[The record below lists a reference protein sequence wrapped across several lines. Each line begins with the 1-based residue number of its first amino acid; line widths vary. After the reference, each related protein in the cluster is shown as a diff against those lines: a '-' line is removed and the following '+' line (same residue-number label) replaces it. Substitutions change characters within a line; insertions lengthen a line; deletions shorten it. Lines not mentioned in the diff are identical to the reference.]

1 MNLFDLAAKITLDSS
16 EYEKG
21 LDNAKGK
28 TNGFASTIGNGLKT
42 AAKVGAAAIGA
53 ATTAVGA
60 FGVSSIK
67 TGMDFDKSMSQVAA
81 TMGTTVDNIQE
92 LRNFAQEMG
101 STTAFSA
108 TQAADALNYMALA
121 GYDAETSMSMLPN
134 VLNLAAAGSIDLAAA
149 SDMVTDASSALGLDL
164 SQTATMVDQMAAAS
178 SKSNTSVAQLGDA
191 MLTIG
196 GTARNLAGGTQELS
210 TMLGVLADNGIKG
223 AEGGTHL
230 RNIILSLQNPTDDA
244 AAALNAL
251 GVQVYD
257 ADGNMRSMIDIVG
270 DLQAGIG
277 GMDQAS
283 QDAMLSGI
291 FNKTDLAAVQAL
303 MGTTTERFDELSA
316 AIGDSTGA
324 AQAMANT
331 QLDNLAG
338 DITLFESALEG
349 AKIAVA
355 DELTPSLREFVQFG
369 SKGLGTLT
377 EAFKEGGL
385 SGAMEALGG
394 ILSDGLSMVL
404 GFVPKMVEAG
414 MSLLSALGQ
423 GLLDNAPLI
432 MQTALDIVMMLAQGL
447 IENVGSLVDG
457 AVTLI
462 SQLATFLEE
471 NADMMIQAAVNII
484 LALCDALTDPRNIN
498 TLIKAGMSLLSALGQ
513 GLLDSAPLIMKAA
526 LDIIMVLAQGLIEN
540 VGSLVD
546 GAVTLISQLATF
558 LGENADMII
567 QAAIDIILALF
578 DALTDPGNISTL
590 IDAAI
595 FLIISLAEALVT
607 NIPEL
612 ISRIPEIVMNLVNA
626 FIENAPKLAEAG
638 VELILMLVQGFF
650 DEYSALINAVWEILG
665 GIGDSLGEWGKS
677 AMKIVKTI
685 WNGILNLFK
694 TVWNGIK
701 SVFTTAQN
709 AIKNNISS
717 VFNGIKSYYSNI
729 WNGIKGI
736 FSNSLNSIKTTVTS
750 VVNAIKNTFSTGFN
764 AAKNTVLGVF
774 DAIKSGIT
782 SKLEAAKNVV
792 SNMIEKIKGFFNFKW
807 SLPKIKLP
815 HFSVSG
821 SANPIDWLSQGVPK
835 IKIDW
840 YRKAYNSPYLFDK
853 QTVIPFA
860 DGFKGFG
867 DGAGAEIVYGR
878 DNLMRDIRE
887 AIGGA
892 GGYTQN
898 VYITS
903 PKQLSPSE
911 IARQTRNATRNMVL
925 SMRRV

>member
-1 MNLFDLAAKITLDSS
+1 MDLFDLAAKITLDSS

-42 AAKVGAAAIGA
+42 AAKVGVAAVAAVGTATTLMAGAIVKGVGATAEYGDNIDKMSQKMGLSIEAYQEWDAVMQHSGTSMESMQASMKTLANAVENGNKAFQRIGLTQEELANMSQEEIFDATIAGLQNVEDETERTYLAGQLLGRGATELGALLNTSAEETQSMKDRVHELGGVMSDEAVKSAAAYQDQLQDMQTAFSGLSRNMLSEFMPSM
-53 ATTAVGA
+53 TTVMGGLTEI
-60 FGVSSIK
+60 FSGNSG
-67 TGMDFDKSMSQVAA
+67 TGLVMIEDGINQI
-81 TMGTTVDNIQE
+81 VDNIS
-92 LRNFAQEMG
+92 L
-101 STTAFSA
+101 
-108 TQAADALNYMALA
+108 
-121 GYDAETSMSMLPN
+121 MLPN
-134 VLNLAAAGSIDLAAA
+134 FIEIGSDIVGSLIGAISKNLP
-149 SDMVTDASSALGLDL
+149 ALIESGLLVIEKIADGILDNLPYLIEVGL
-164 SQTATMVDQMAAAS
+164 S
-178 SKSNTSVAQLGDA
+178 LI
-191 MLTIG
+191 LTIG
-196 GTARNLAGGTQELS
+196 KS
-210 TMLGVLADNGIKG
+210 I
-223 AEGGTHL
+223 
-230 RNIILSLQNPTDDA
+230 
-244 AAALNAL
+244 
-251 GVQVYD
+251 
-257 ADGNMRSMIDIVG
+257 
-270 DLQAGIG
+270 
-277 GMDQAS
+277 MD
-283 QDAMLSGI
+283 
-291 FNKTDLAAVQAL
+291 K
-303 MGTTTERFDELSA
+303 
-316 AIGDSTGA
+316 
-324 AQAMANT
+324 
-331 QLDNLAG
+331 
-338 DITLFESALEG
+338 
-349 AKIAVA
+349 
-355 DELTPSLREFVQFG
+355 
-369 SKGLGTLT
+369 
-377 EAFKEGGL
+377 
-385 SGAMEALGG
+385 
-394 ILSDGLSMVL
+394 
-404 GFVPKMVEAG
+404 
-414 MSLLSALGQ
+414 
-423 GLLDNAPLI
+423 APLL
-432 MQTALDIVMMLAQGL
+432 MQTALDI
-447 IENVGSLVDG
+447 I
-457 AVTLI
+457 
-462 SQLATFLEE
+462 
-471 NADMMIQAAVNII
+471 MI
-484 LALCDALTDPRNIN
+484 
-498 TLIKAGMSLLSALGQ
+498 
-513 GLLDSAPLIMKAA
+513 
-526 LDIIMVLAQGLIEN
+526 LAQGLIEN

-638 VELILMLVQGFF
+638 VELILMLVQGIF
-650 DEYSALINAVWEILG
+650 DAYSALINAVWEILG

-685 WNGILNLFK
+685 WNGIKAYFS
-694 TVWNGIK
+694 TIWNGIK
-701 SVFTTAQN
+701 SIFTTALT
-709 AIKNNISS
+709 AVKNNISS
-717 VFNGIKSYYSNI
+717 VFNGIKSFFSNI

-750 VVNAIKNTFSTGFN
+750 VINTIKNTFSTGFN

-782 SKLEAAKNVV
+782 NKLEAAKSVV
-792 SNMIEKIKGFFNFKW
+792 SNMIEKIKGFFNFNW

-821 SANPIDWLSQGVPK
+821 SANPIDWISQGVPK
-835 IKIDW
+835 ISVSW
-840 YRKAYNSPYLFDK
+840 YKKAYDNPYLFDK

-867 DGAGAEIVYGR
+867 DGNGAEIVYGR

-925 SMRRV
+925 SMRGV

>member
-1 MNLFDLAAKITLDSS
+1 MDLFDLAAKITLDSS

-42 AAKVGAAAIGA
+42 AAKVGVAAVAAVGTATTLMAGAIVKGVGATAEYGDNIDKMSQKMGLSIEAYQEWDAVMQHSGTSMESMQASMKTLANAVENGNKAFQRIGLTQEELANMSQEEIFDATIAGLQNVEDETERTYLAGQLLGRGATELGALLNTSAEETQAMKDRVHELGGVMSDEAVKSAAAYQDQLQDMKTAFSGLSRNMLSEFMPSM
-53 ATTAVGA
+53 TTVMGGLTEI
-60 FGVSSIK
+60 FSGNSG
-67 TGMDFDKSMSQVAA
+67 TGLVMIEDGINQI
-81 TMGTTVDNIQE
+81 VDNIS
-92 LRNFAQEMG
+92 L
-101 STTAFSA
+101 
-108 TQAADALNYMALA
+108 
-121 GYDAETSMSMLPN
+121 MLPN
-134 VLNLAAAGSIDLAAA
+134 FIEIGS
-149 SDMVTDASSALGLDL
+149 
-164 SQTATMVDQMAAAS
+164 
-178 SKSNTSVAQLGDA
+178 
-191 MLTIG
+191 
-196 GTARNLAGGTQELS
+196 
-210 TMLGVLADNGIKG
+210 
-223 AEGGTHL
+223 
-230 RNIILSLQNPTDDA
+230 
-244 AAALNAL
+244 
-251 GVQVYD
+251 
-257 ADGNMRSMIDIVG
+257 DIVG
-270 DLQAGIG
+270 SLVGAISKNLPALVDSGLLVIEKIADGI
-277 GMDQAS
+277 
-283 QDAMLSGI
+283 
-291 FNKTDLAAVQAL
+291 
-303 MGTTTERFDELSA
+303 
-316 AIGDSTGA
+316 
-324 AQAMANT
+324 
-331 QLDNLAG
+331 LDNLPYL
-338 DITLFESALEG
+338 I
-349 AKIAVA
+349 KV
-355 DELTPSLREFVQFG
+355 
-369 SKGLGTLT
+369 
-377 EAFKEGGL
+377 GL
-385 SGAMEALGG
+385 SL
-394 ILSDGLSMVL
+394 ILSIGKSIMD
-404 GFVPKMVEAG
+404 K
-414 MSLLSALGQ
+414 
-423 GLLDNAPLI
+423 APLL
-432 MQTALDIVMMLAQGL
+432 MQTALDI
-447 IENVGSLVDG
+447 I
-457 AVTLI
+457 
-462 SQLATFLEE
+462 
-471 NADMMIQAAVNII
+471 MI
-484 LALCDALTDPRNIN
+484 
-498 TLIKAGMSLLSALGQ
+498 
-513 GLLDSAPLIMKAA
+513 
-526 LDIIMVLAQGLIEN
+526 LAQGLIEN

-558 LGENADMII
+558 LGENADMMI

-638 VELILMLVQGFF
+638 VELILMLVQGIF
-650 DEYSALINAVWEILG
+650 DAYNALINAVEEILG

-685 WNGILNLFK
+685 WNGIKAYFS
-694 TVWNGIK
+694 TIWNGIK
-701 SVFTTAQN
+701 SVFTTALT
-709 AIKNNISS
+709 AVKNNVSS
-717 VFNGIKSYYSNI
+717 VFNGIKSFFSNI

-750 VVNAIKNTFSTGFN
+750 VINTIKNAFSTGFN
-764 AAKNTVLGVF
+764 AAKNTVLSVF

-782 SKLEAAKNVV
+782 SKLEAAKSVV

-821 SANPIDWLSQGVPK
+821 SANPIDWISQGVPK
-835 IKIDW
+835 ISVSW
-840 YRKAYNSPYLFDK
+840 YKKAYDNPYLFDK

-925 SMRRV
+925 SMRGV

>member
-1 MNLFDLAAKITLDSS
+1 MDLFDLAAKITLDSS

-42 AAKVGAAAIGA
+42 AAKVGVAAVAAVGTATTLMAGAIVKGVGATAEYGDNIDKMSQKMGLSIEAYQEWDAVMQHSGTSMESMQASMKTLANAVENGNKAFQRIGLTQEELANMSQEEIFDATIAGLQNVEDETERTYLAGQLLGRGATELGALLNTSAEETQAMKDRVHELGGVMSDEAVKSAAAYQDQLQDMQTAFSGLSRNMLSEFMPSM
-53 ATTAVGA
+53 TTVMGGLTEI
-60 FGVSSIK
+60 FSGNSG
-67 TGMDFDKSMSQVAA
+67 TGLAMIEDGINQI
-81 TMGTTVDNIQE
+81 VDNIS
-92 LRNFAQEMG
+92 L
-101 STTAFSA
+101 
-108 TQAADALNYMALA
+108 
-121 GYDAETSMSMLPN
+121 MLPN
-134 VLNLAAAGSIDLAAA
+134 FIEIGS
-149 SDMVTDASSALGLDL
+149 
-164 SQTATMVDQMAAAS
+164 
-178 SKSNTSVAQLGDA
+178 
-191 MLTIG
+191 
-196 GTARNLAGGTQELS
+196 
-210 TMLGVLADNGIKG
+210 
-223 AEGGTHL
+223 
-230 RNIILSLQNPTDDA
+230 
-244 AAALNAL
+244 
-251 GVQVYD
+251 
-257 ADGNMRSMIDIVG
+257 DIVG
-270 DLQAGIG
+270 SLVGAISENLPALVDSGLLVIEKIADGI
-277 GMDQAS
+277 
-283 QDAMLSGI
+283 
-291 FNKTDLAAVQAL
+291 
-303 MGTTTERFDELSA
+303 
-316 AIGDSTGA
+316 
-324 AQAMANT
+324 
-331 QLDNLAG
+331 LDNLPYL
-338 DITLFESALEG
+338 I
-349 AKIAVA
+349 KV
-355 DELTPSLREFVQFG
+355 
-369 SKGLGTLT
+369 
-377 EAFKEGGL
+377 GL
-385 SGAMEALGG
+385 SL
-394 ILSDGLSMVL
+394 ILSIGKSIMD
-404 GFVPKMVEAG
+404 K
-414 MSLLSALGQ
+414 
-423 GLLDNAPLI
+423 APLL
-432 MQTALDIVMMLAQGL
+432 MQTALDI
-447 IENVGSLVDG
+447 I
-457 AVTLI
+457 
-462 SQLATFLEE
+462 
-471 NADMMIQAAVNII
+471 MI
-484 LALCDALTDPRNIN
+484 
-498 TLIKAGMSLLSALGQ
+498 
-513 GLLDSAPLIMKAA
+513 
-526 LDIIMVLAQGLIEN
+526 LAQGLIEN

-558 LGENADMII
+558 LGENADMMI
-567 QAAIDIILALF
+567 QAAIDIIFALF

-638 VELILMLVQGFF
+638 VELILMLVQGIF
-650 DEYSALINAVWEILG
+650 DAYSALINAVWEILD

-685 WNGILNLFK
+685 WNGIKAYFS
-694 TVWNGIK
+694 TIWNGIK
-701 SVFTTAQN
+701 SVFTTALT
-709 AIKNNISS
+709 AVKNNISS
-717 VFNGIKSYYSNI
+717 VFNGIKSFFSNI

-750 VVNAIKNTFSTGFN
+750 VVNTVKNTFSTGFN

-774 DAIKSGIT
+774 DAIKNGIK
-782 SKLEAAKNVV
+782 SKLEAAKSVV

-867 DGAGAEIVYGR
+867 DGNGAEIVYGR

>member
-1 MNLFDLAAKITLDSS
+1 MDLFDLAAKITLDSS

-42 AAKVGAAAIGA
+42 AAKVGAVAIGA

-60 FGVSSIK
+60 FGVSSVK

-81 TMGTTVDNIQE
+81 TMGNVDKTVGQDAEAMDKLRQKANELGVSFDETTTATE
-92 LRNFAQEMG
+92 LSNAVLRQFAQVEG
-101 STTAFSA
+101 QSTAWSA
-108 TQAADALNYMALA
+108 SQAADALNFMALA
-121 GYDAETSMSMLPN
+121 GYDAATSVEMLPN
-134 VLNLAAAGSIDLAAA
+134 VLSLASAGNMDLARA

-178 SKSNTSVAQLGDA
+178 SKSNTSVAQLGEA

-244 AAALNAL
+244 AAALAAL

-257 ADGNMRSMIDIVG
+257 AEGNLRSMTDIVG
-270 DLQAGIG
+270 DLQDGMD

-316 AIGDSTGA
+316 AIGDSAGA
-324 AQAMANT
+324 AQAMADI

-338 DITLFESALEG
+338 DITLFQSALEG
-349 AKIAVA
+349 AQIAVS
-355 DELTPSLREFVQFG
+355 DGLTPSLRDFVKFG

-394 ILSDGLSMVL
+394 ILGDGLSMVL
-404 GFVPKMVEAG
+404 DFVPKMVEAG

-432 MQTALDIVMMLAQGL
+432 MQTALDI
-447 IENVGSLVDG
+447 
-457 AVTLI
+457 
-462 SQLATFLEE
+462 
-471 NADMMIQAAVNII
+471 
-484 LALCDALTDPRNIN
+484 
-498 TLIKAGMSLLSALGQ
+498 
-513 GLLDSAPLIMKAA
+513 
-526 LDIIMVLAQGLIEN
+526 IMVLAQGLIEN
-540 VGSLVD
+540 VGPLVN

-558 LGENADMII
+558 LGENADMMIR
-567 QAAIDIILALF
+567 AAIDIILALF

-595 FLIISLAEALVT
+595 FLILSLAEALVT

-626 FIENAPKLAEAG
+626 FIENAPKLVEAG
-638 VELILMLVQGFF
+638 VELILMLVQGIF
-650 DEYSALINAVWEILG
+650 DASSALINAVWEILG

-685 WNGILNLFK
+685 WDGILKLFK

-709 AIKNNISS
+709 AIKDNISR
-717 VFNGIKSYYSNI
+717 VFNGIKTFFSDI
-729 WNGIKGI
+729 WKGIKGI
-736 FSNSLNSIKTTVTS
+736 FSDSLDGIKTTVT
-750 VVNAIKNTFSTGFN
+750 NAVDAVKTTFSTGFN
-764 AAKNTVLGVF
+764 AAKTAVLGVF
-774 DAIKSGIT
+774 DDIKSGIT
-782 SKLEAAKNVV
+782 SKLEAAKDVV

-807 SLPKIKLP
+807 SLPSIKLP

-840 YRKAYNSPYLFDK
+840 YRKAYDNPYLFDK

-867 DGAGAEIVYGR
+867 DGNGGEIVYGR

-925 SMRRV
+925 SMRGV

>member
-1 MNLFDLAAKITLDSS
+1 MDLFDLAAKITLDSS

-42 AAKVGAAAIGA
+42 AAKVGVAAVAAVGTATTLMAGAIVKGVGATAEYGDNIDKMSQKMGLSIEAYQEWDAVMQHSGTSMESMQASMKTLANAVENGNKAFQRIGLTQEELANMSQEEIFDATIAGLQNVEDETERTYLAGQLLGRGATELGALLNTSAEETQAMKDRVHELGGVMSDEAVKSAAAYQDQLQDMKTAFSGLSRNMLSEFMPSMTTVMGGLTEIFSGNSGA
-53 ATTAVGA
+53 GLAMIEDG
-60 FGVSSIK
+60 IN
-67 TGMDFDKSMSQVAA
+67 QI
-81 TMGTTVDNIQE
+81 VDNIS
-92 LRNFAQEMG
+92 L
-101 STTAFSA
+101 
-108 TQAADALNYMALA
+108 
-121 GYDAETSMSMLPN
+121 MLPN
-134 VLNLAAAGSIDLAAA
+134 FIEIGS
-149 SDMVTDASSALGLDL
+149 
-164 SQTATMVDQMAAAS
+164 
-178 SKSNTSVAQLGDA
+178 
-191 MLTIG
+191 
-196 GTARNLAGGTQELS
+196 
-210 TMLGVLADNGIKG
+210 
-223 AEGGTHL
+223 
-230 RNIILSLQNPTDDA
+230 
-244 AAALNAL
+244 
-251 GVQVYD
+251 
-257 ADGNMRSMIDIVG
+257 DI
-270 DLQAGIG
+270 
-277 GMDQAS
+277 
-283 QDAMLSGI
+283 
-291 FNKTDLAAVQAL
+291 
-303 MGTTTERFDELSA
+303 
-316 AIGDSTGA
+316 
-324 AQAMANT
+324 
-331 QLDNLAG
+331 
-338 DITLFESALEG
+338 
-349 AKIAVA
+349 
-355 DELTPSLREFVQFG
+355 
-369 SKGLGTLT
+369 
-377 EAFKEGGL
+377 
-385 SGAMEALGG
+385 
-394 ILSDGLSMVL
+394 
-404 GFVPKMVEAG
+404 
-414 MSLLSALGQ
+414 
-423 GLLDNAPLI
+423 
-432 MQTALDIVMMLAQGL
+432 
-447 IENVGSLVDG
+447 VGSLVG
-457 AVTLI
+457 AI
-462 SQLATFLEE
+462 SKNLP
-471 NADMMIQAAVNII
+471 
-484 LALCDALTDPRNIN
+484 ALVE
-498 TLIKAGMSLLSALGQ
+498 S
-513 GLLDSAPLIMKAA
+513 GLLVIEKIADGILDNLPYLIETGLSLILTIGKSIMDKAPLLMNTA
-526 LDIIMVLAQGLIEN
+526 LDIIMILAQGLIEN

-612 ISRIPEIVMNLVNA
+612 ISRIPEIVVNLVNA

-638 VELILMLVQGFF
+638 VELILMLVQGIF
-650 DEYSALINAVWEILG
+650 DAYNALINAVCEILG

-685 WNGILNLFK
+685 WNGIKAYFS
-694 TVWNGIK
+694 TIWNGIK
-701 SVFTTAQN
+701 SVFTTALT
-709 AIKNNISS
+709 AVKNNVSS
-717 VFNGIKSYYSNI
+717 VFNGIKSFFSNI

-750 VVNAIKNTFSTGFN
+750 VVNTIKNAFSTGFN
-764 AAKNTVLGVF
+764 AAKNTVLSVF
-774 DAIKSGIT
+774 DAIKNGIK
-782 SKLEAAKNVV
+782 SKLEAAKSVV

-925 SMRRV
+925 SMRGV

>member
-1 MNLFDLAAKITLDSS
+1 MDLFDLAAKITLDSS

-42 AAKVGAAAIGA
+42 AAKVGVAAVAAVGTATTLMAGAIVKGVGATAEYGDNIDKMSQKMGLSIEAYQEWDAVMQHSGTSMESMQASMKTLANAVENGNKAFQRIGLTQEELANMSQEEIFDATIAGLQNVEDETERTYLAGQLLGRGATELGALLNTSAEETQAMKDRVHELGGVMSDEAVKSAAAYQDQLQDMQTAFSGLSRNMLSEFMPSM
-53 ATTAVGA
+53 TTVMGGLTEI
-60 FGVSSIK
+60 FSGNSG
-67 TGMDFDKSMSQVAA
+67 TGLAMIEDGINQI
-81 TMGTTVDNIQE
+81 VDNIS
-92 LRNFAQEMG
+92 L
-101 STTAFSA
+101 
-108 TQAADALNYMALA
+108 
-121 GYDAETSMSMLPN
+121 MLPN
-134 VLNLAAAGSIDLAAA
+134 FIEIGS
-149 SDMVTDASSALGLDL
+149 
-164 SQTATMVDQMAAAS
+164 
-178 SKSNTSVAQLGDA
+178 
-191 MLTIG
+191 
-196 GTARNLAGGTQELS
+196 
-210 TMLGVLADNGIKG
+210 
-223 AEGGTHL
+223 
-230 RNIILSLQNPTDDA
+230 
-244 AAALNAL
+244 
-251 GVQVYD
+251 
-257 ADGNMRSMIDIVG
+257 DIVG
-270 DLQAGIG
+270 SLVGAISENLPALVDSGLLVIEKIADGI
-277 GMDQAS
+277 
-283 QDAMLSGI
+283 
-291 FNKTDLAAVQAL
+291 
-303 MGTTTERFDELSA
+303 
-316 AIGDSTGA
+316 
-324 AQAMANT
+324 
-331 QLDNLAG
+331 LDNLPYL
-338 DITLFESALEG
+338 I
-349 AKIAVA
+349 KV
-355 DELTPSLREFVQFG
+355 
-369 SKGLGTLT
+369 
-377 EAFKEGGL
+377 GL
-385 SGAMEALGG
+385 SL
-394 ILSDGLSMVL
+394 ILSIGKSIMD
-404 GFVPKMVEAG
+404 K
-414 MSLLSALGQ
+414 
-423 GLLDNAPLI
+423 APLL
-432 MQTALDIVMMLAQGL
+432 MQTALDI
-447 IENVGSLVDG
+447 I
-457 AVTLI
+457 
-462 SQLATFLEE
+462 
-471 NADMMIQAAVNII
+471 MI
-484 LALCDALTDPRNIN
+484 
-498 TLIKAGMSLLSALGQ
+498 
-513 GLLDSAPLIMKAA
+513 
-526 LDIIMVLAQGLIEN
+526 LAQGLIEN

-558 LGENADMII
+558 LGENADMMI
-567 QAAIDIILALF
+567 QAAIDIIFALF

-638 VELILMLVQGFF
+638 VELILMLVQGIF
-650 DEYSALINAVWEILG
+650 DAYSALINAVWEILD

-685 WNGILNLFK
+685 WNGIKAYFS
-694 TVWNGIK
+694 TIWNGIK
-701 SVFTTAQN
+701 SVFTTALT
-709 AIKNNISS
+709 AVKNNISS
-717 VFNGIKSYYSNI
+717 VFNGIKSFFSNI

-750 VVNAIKNTFSTGFN
+750 VVNTVKNTFSTGFN

-774 DAIKSGIT
+774 DAIKNGIK
-782 SKLEAAKNVV
+782 SKLEAAKSVV

-840 YRKAYNSPYLFDK
+840 YRKAYDNPYLFDK

-867 DGAGAEIVYGR
+867 DGNGAEIVYGR

>member
-1 MNLFDLAAKITLDSS
+1 MDLFDLAAKITLDSS

-42 AAKVGAAAIGA
+42 AAKVGVAAVAAVGTATTLMAGAIVKGVGATAEYGDNIDKMSQKMGLSIEAYQEWDAVMQHSGTSMESMQASMKTLANAVENGNKAFQRIGLTQEELANMSQEEIFDATIAGLQNVEDETERTYLAGQLLGRGATELGALLNTSAEETQAMKDRVHELGGVMSDEAVKSAAAYQDQLQDMQTAFSGLSRNMLSEFMPSM
-53 ATTAVGA
+53 TTVMGGLTEI
-60 FGVSSIK
+60 FSGNSG
-67 TGMDFDKSMSQVAA
+67 TGLAMIEDGINQI
-81 TMGTTVDNIQE
+81 VDNIS
-92 LRNFAQEMG
+92 L
-101 STTAFSA
+101 
-108 TQAADALNYMALA
+108 
-121 GYDAETSMSMLPN
+121 MLPN
-134 VLNLAAAGSIDLAAA
+134 FIEIGS
-149 SDMVTDASSALGLDL
+149 
-164 SQTATMVDQMAAAS
+164 
-178 SKSNTSVAQLGDA
+178 
-191 MLTIG
+191 
-196 GTARNLAGGTQELS
+196 
-210 TMLGVLADNGIKG
+210 
-223 AEGGTHL
+223 
-230 RNIILSLQNPTDDA
+230 
-244 AAALNAL
+244 
-251 GVQVYD
+251 
-257 ADGNMRSMIDIVG
+257 DI
-270 DLQAGIG
+270 
-277 GMDQAS
+277 
-283 QDAMLSGI
+283 
-291 FNKTDLAAVQAL
+291 
-303 MGTTTERFDELSA
+303 
-316 AIGDSTGA
+316 
-324 AQAMANT
+324 
-331 QLDNLAG
+331 
-338 DITLFESALEG
+338 
-349 AKIAVA
+349 
-355 DELTPSLREFVQFG
+355 
-369 SKGLGTLT
+369 
-377 EAFKEGGL
+377 
-385 SGAMEALGG
+385 
-394 ILSDGLSMVL
+394 
-404 GFVPKMVEAG
+404 
-414 MSLLSALGQ
+414 
-423 GLLDNAPLI
+423 
-432 MQTALDIVMMLAQGL
+432 
-447 IENVGSLVDG
+447 VGSLVGAISKNLPALIESGLLVIEKIADG
-457 AVTLI
+457 
-462 SQLATFLEE
+462 
-471 NADMMIQAAVNII
+471 I
-484 LALCDALTDPRNIN
+484 LDNLPY
-498 TLIKAGMSLLSALGQ
+498 LIKTGLSLILTIGTSIM
-513 GLLDSAPLIMKAA
+513 DKAPLLMNTA
-526 LDIIMVLAQGLIEN
+526 LEIIMVLAQGLIEN

-558 LGENADMII
+558 LGENADMMI

-638 VELILMLVQGFF
+638 VELILMLVQGIF
-650 DEYSALINAVWEILG
+650 DAYSALINAVLEILG

-685 WNGILNLFK
+685 WNGIKAYFS
-694 TVWNGIK
+694 TIWNGIK
-701 SVFTTAQN
+701 SVFTTALT
-709 AIKNNISS
+709 AVKNNISS
-717 VFNGIKSYYSNI
+717 VFNGIKSFFSNI

-750 VVNAIKNTFSTGFN
+750 VVNTVKNTFSTGFN

-774 DAIKSGIT
+774 DAIKNGIK
-782 SKLEAAKNVV
+782 SKLEAAKSVV

-867 DGAGAEIVYGR
+867 DGNGAEIVYGR

>member
-1 MNLFDLAAKITLDSS
+1 MDLFDLAAKITLDSS

-28 TNGFASTIGNGLKT
+28 TNGFASTIGNGLET

-53 ATTAVGA
+53 ATKAVGA
-60 FGVSSIK
+60 FGVSSVK

-121 GYDAETSMSMLPN
+121 GYDAEKSMEMLPN
-134 VLNLAAAGSIDLAAA
+134 VLNLAAAGGMELAEA
-149 SDMVTDASSALGLDL
+149 SDMVTDASSALGLEEKE
-164 SQTATMVDQMAAAS
+164 TAAMVDQMAAAA

-230 RNIILSLQNPTDDA
+230 RNVILSLQNPTA
-244 AAALNAL
+244 KAEAALNAL

-338 DITLFESALEG
+338 DVTLFESALEG
-349 AKIAVA
+349 AKIAVS

-369 SKGLGTLT
+369 SNGLGTLT

-404 GFVPKMVEAG
+404 GFVPKMIEAG
-414 MSLLSALGQ
+414 VSLLSALGQ

-432 MQTALDIVMMLAQGL
+432 MQTALDIIMMLAQGL
-447 IENVGSLVDG
+447 IENVDSLV
-457 AVTLI
+457 
-462 SQLATFLEE
+462 
-471 NADMMIQAAVNII
+471 N
-484 LALCDALTDPRNIN
+484 
-498 TLIKAGMSLLSALGQ
+498 
-513 GLLDSAPLIMKAA
+513 
-526 LDIIMVLAQGLIEN
+526 
-540 VGSLVD
+540 

-701 SVFTTAQN
+701 SVFTTTQN

-750 VVNAIKNTFSTGFN
+750 VVNAVKNTFSTGFN

-774 DAIKSGIT
+774 DAIKNGIK
-782 SKLEAAKNVV
+782 SKLEAAKSVV
-792 SNMIEKIKGFFNFKW
+792 SSMIEKIKSFFNFKW

-821 SANPIDWLSQGVPK
+821 SSNPIDWISQGVPK
-835 IKIDW
+835 ISVSW
-840 YRKAYNSPYLFDK
+840 YKKAYDNPYLFDK

-925 SMRRV
+925 SMRGV

>member
-1 MNLFDLAAKITLDSS
+1 MDLFDLAAKITLDSS

-28 TNGFASTIGNGLKT
+28 TNGFASVVGNGLKT
-42 AAKVGAAAIGA
+42 AAKVGVAAVAAVGTATTLMAGAIVKGVGATAEYGDNIDKMSQKMGLSIEAYQEWDAVMQHSGTSMESMQASMKTLANAVENGNKAFQRIGLTQEELANMSQEEIFDATIAGLQNVEDETERTYLAGQLLGRGATELGALLNTSAEETQAMKDRVHELGGVMSDEAVKSAAAYQDQLQDMQTAFSGLSRNMLSEFMPSMTTVMGGLTEIFSGNSGTGLVMIEDGINQIVDNISLMLPNFIEIGSDIVGSL
-53 ATTAVGA
+53 VGA
-60 FGVSSIK
+60 ISKNLPALVESGLLVIEKIADGILDNLPYLIK
-67 TGMDFDKSMSQVAA
+67 TG
-81 TMGTTVDNIQE
+81 
-92 LRNFAQEMG
+92 
-101 STTAFSA
+101 
-108 TQAADALNYMALA
+108 
-121 GYDAETSMSMLPN
+121 
-134 VLNLAAAGSIDLAAA
+134 
-149 SDMVTDASSALGLDL
+149 L
-164 SQTATMVDQMAAAS
+164 S
-178 SKSNTSVAQLGDA
+178 L
-191 MLTIG
+191 
-196 GTARNLAGGTQELS
+196 
-210 TMLGVLADNGIKG
+210 
-223 AEGGTHL
+223 
-230 RNIILSLQNPTDDA
+230 ILS
-244 AAALNAL
+244 
-251 GVQVYD
+251 
-257 ADGNMRSMIDIVG
+257 
-270 DLQAGIG
+270 IG
-277 GMDQAS
+277 KSIMD
-283 QDAMLSGI
+283 
-291 FNKTDLAAVQAL
+291 K
-303 MGTTTERFDELSA
+303 
-316 AIGDSTGA
+316 
-324 AQAMANT
+324 
-331 QLDNLAG
+331 
-338 DITLFESALEG
+338 
-349 AKIAVA
+349 
-355 DELTPSLREFVQFG
+355 
-369 SKGLGTLT
+369 
-377 EAFKEGGL
+377 
-385 SGAMEALGG
+385 
-394 ILSDGLSMVL
+394 
-404 GFVPKMVEAG
+404 
-414 MSLLSALGQ
+414 
-423 GLLDNAPLI
+423 APLL
-432 MQTALDIVMMLAQGL
+432 MQTALDIIMILAQGL
-447 IENVGSLVDG
+447 IENVG
-457 AVTLI
+457 A
-462 SQLATFLEE
+462 
-471 NADMMIQAAVNII
+471 
-484 LALCDALTDPRNIN
+484 
-498 TLIKAGMSLLSALGQ
+498 
-513 GLLDSAPLIMKAA
+513 
-526 LDIIMVLAQGLIEN
+526 
-540 VGSLVD
+540 LVD

-638 VELILMLVQGFF
+638 VELILMLVQGIF
-650 DEYSALINAVWEILG
+650 DAYNALIDAVGEILG

-685 WNGILNLFK
+685 WNGIKAYFS
-694 TVWNGIK
+694 TIWNGIK
-701 SVFTTAQN
+701 SIFTTALT
-709 AIKNNISS
+709 AVKNNISS
-717 VFNGIKSYYSNI
+717 VFNGIKSFFSNI

-750 VVNAIKNTFSTGFN
+750 VINTIKNAFSTGFN
-764 AAKNTVLGVF
+764 AAKNTVLSVF

-782 SKLEAAKNVV
+782 SKLEAAKSVV
-792 SNMIEKIKGFFNFKW
+792 SNMIEKIKGFFNFNW

-887 AIGGA
+887 AVGGA

-925 SMRRV
+925 SMRGV

>member
-1 MNLFDLAAKITLDSS
+1 MDLFDLAAKITLDSS

-42 AAKVGAAAIGA
+42 AAKVGVAAVAAVGTATTLMAGAIVKGVGATAEYGDNIDKMSQKMGLSIEAYQEWDAVMQHSGTSMESMQASMKTLANAVENGNKAFQRIGLTQEELANMSQEEIFDATIAGLQNVEDETERTYLAGQLLGRGATELGALLNTSAEETQAMKDRVHELGGVMSDEAVKSAAAYQDQLQDMQTAFSGLSRNMLSEFMPSM
-53 ATTAVGA
+53 TTVMGGLTEI
-60 FGVSSIK
+60 FSGNSG
-67 TGMDFDKSMSQVAA
+67 TGLAMIEDGINQI
-81 TMGTTVDNIQE
+81 VDNIS
-92 LRNFAQEMG
+92 L
-101 STTAFSA
+101 
-108 TQAADALNYMALA
+108 
-121 GYDAETSMSMLPN
+121 MLPN
-134 VLNLAAAGSIDLAAA
+134 FIEIGS
-149 SDMVTDASSALGLDL
+149 
-164 SQTATMVDQMAAAS
+164 
-178 SKSNTSVAQLGDA
+178 
-191 MLTIG
+191 
-196 GTARNLAGGTQELS
+196 
-210 TMLGVLADNGIKG
+210 
-223 AEGGTHL
+223 
-230 RNIILSLQNPTDDA
+230 
-244 AAALNAL
+244 
-251 GVQVYD
+251 
-257 ADGNMRSMIDIVG
+257 DI
-270 DLQAGIG
+270 
-277 GMDQAS
+277 
-283 QDAMLSGI
+283 
-291 FNKTDLAAVQAL
+291 
-303 MGTTTERFDELSA
+303 
-316 AIGDSTGA
+316 
-324 AQAMANT
+324 
-331 QLDNLAG
+331 
-338 DITLFESALEG
+338 
-349 AKIAVA
+349 
-355 DELTPSLREFVQFG
+355 
-369 SKGLGTLT
+369 
-377 EAFKEGGL
+377 
-385 SGAMEALGG
+385 
-394 ILSDGLSMVL
+394 
-404 GFVPKMVEAG
+404 
-414 MSLLSALGQ
+414 
-423 GLLDNAPLI
+423 
-432 MQTALDIVMMLAQGL
+432 
-447 IENVGSLVDG
+447 VGSLVGAISKNLPALVDSGLLVIEKIADG
-457 AVTLI
+457 
-462 SQLATFLEE
+462 
-471 NADMMIQAAVNII
+471 I
-484 LALCDALTDPRNIN
+484 LDNLPY
-498 TLIKAGMSLLSALGQ
+498 LIKVGLSLILSIGKSIM
-513 GLLDSAPLIMKAA
+513 DKAPLLMNTA

-558 LGENADMII
+558 LGENADMMI

-638 VELILMLVQGFF
+638 VELILMLVQGIF
-650 DEYSALINAVWEILG
+650 DAYNALIDAVEEILG

-685 WNGILNLFK
+685 WNGIKAYFS
-694 TVWNGIK
+694 TIWNGIK
-701 SVFTTAQN
+701 SVFTTALT
-709 AIKNNISS
+709 AVKNNISS
-717 VFNGIKSYYSNI
+717 VFNGIKSFFSNI

-750 VVNAIKNTFSTGFN
+750 VINTIKNTFSTGFN
-764 AAKNTVLGVF
+764 AAKNTVLSVF
-774 DAIKSGIT
+774 DAIKNGIK
-782 SKLEAAKNVV
+782 SKLEAAKSVV
-792 SNMIEKIKGFFNFKW
+792 SSMIEKIKGFFNFKW

-867 DGAGAEIVYGR
+867 DGNGAEIVYGR

-903 PKQLSPSE
+903 PKQLSPAE

>member
-1 MNLFDLAAKITLDSS
+1 MDLFDLAAKITLDSS

-42 AAKVGAAAIGA
+42 AAKVGVAAVAAVGTATTLMAGAIVKGVGATAEYGDNIDKMSQKMGLSIEAYQEWDAVMQHSGTSMESMQASMKTLANAVENGNKAFQRIGLTQEELANMSQEEIFDATIAGLQNVEDETERTYLAGQLLGRGATELGALLNTSAEETQAMKDRVHELGGVMSDEAVKSAAAYQDQLQDMKTAFSGLSRNMLSEFMPSM
-53 ATTAVGA
+53 TTVMGGLTEI
-60 FGVSSIK
+60 FSGNSG
-67 TGMDFDKSMSQVAA
+67 TGLVMIEDGINQI
-81 TMGTTVDNIQE
+81 VDNIS
-92 LRNFAQEMG
+92 L
-101 STTAFSA
+101 
-108 TQAADALNYMALA
+108 
-121 GYDAETSMSMLPN
+121 MLPN
-134 VLNLAAAGSIDLAAA
+134 FIEIGSDIVGSLIGAISKNLP
-149 SDMVTDASSALGLDL
+149 ALIESGLLVIEKIADGILDNLPYLIEVGL
-164 SQTATMVDQMAAAS
+164 S
-178 SKSNTSVAQLGDA
+178 LI
-191 MLTIG
+191 LTIG
-196 GTARNLAGGTQELS
+196 KS
-210 TMLGVLADNGIKG
+210 I
-223 AEGGTHL
+223 
-230 RNIILSLQNPTDDA
+230 
-244 AAALNAL
+244 
-251 GVQVYD
+251 
-257 ADGNMRSMIDIVG
+257 
-270 DLQAGIG
+270 
-277 GMDQAS
+277 MD
-283 QDAMLSGI
+283 
-291 FNKTDLAAVQAL
+291 K
-303 MGTTTERFDELSA
+303 
-316 AIGDSTGA
+316 
-324 AQAMANT
+324 
-331 QLDNLAG
+331 
-338 DITLFESALEG
+338 
-349 AKIAVA
+349 
-355 DELTPSLREFVQFG
+355 
-369 SKGLGTLT
+369 
-377 EAFKEGGL
+377 
-385 SGAMEALGG
+385 
-394 ILSDGLSMVL
+394 
-404 GFVPKMVEAG
+404 
-414 MSLLSALGQ
+414 
-423 GLLDNAPLI
+423 APLL
-432 MQTALDIVMMLAQGL
+432 MQTALDI
-447 IENVGSLVDG
+447 I
-457 AVTLI
+457 
-462 SQLATFLEE
+462 
-471 NADMMIQAAVNII
+471 MI
-484 LALCDALTDPRNIN
+484 
-498 TLIKAGMSLLSALGQ
+498 
-513 GLLDSAPLIMKAA
+513 
-526 LDIIMVLAQGLIEN
+526 LAQGLIEN

-558 LGENADMII
+558 LGENADMMI

-638 VELILMLVQGFF
+638 VELILMLVQGIF
-650 DEYSALINAVWEILG
+650 DAYNALIDAVGEILG

-685 WNGILNLFK
+685 WNGIKAYFS
-694 TVWNGIK
+694 TIWNGIK
-701 SVFTTAQN
+701 SIFTTALT
-709 AIKNNISS
+709 AVKNNISS
-717 VFNGIKSYYSNI
+717 VFNGIKSFFSNI

-736 FSNSLNSIKTTVTS
+736 FLNSLNNIKTTVTS
-750 VVNAIKNTFSTGFN
+750 VVNTIKNAFSTGFN
-764 AAKNTVLGVF
+764 AAKNTVLSVF
-774 DAIKSGIT
+774 DAIKNGIK
-782 SKLEAAKNVV
+782 SKLEAAKSVV

-853 QTVIPFA
+853 QTVLPFA

-925 SMRRV
+925 SMRGV

>member
-1 MNLFDLAAKITLDSS
+1 MDLFDLAAKITLDSS

-42 AAKVGAAAIGA
+42 AAKVGVAAVAAVGTATTLMAGAIVKGVGATAEYGDNIDKMSQKMGLSIEAYQEWDAVMQHSGTSMESMQASMKTLANAVENGNKAFQRIGLTQEELANMSQEEIFDATIAGLQNVEDETERTYLAGQLLGRGATELGALLNTSAEETQAMKDRVHELGGVMSDDAVKSAAAYQDQLQDMQTAFSGLSRNMLSEFMPSM
-53 ATTAVGA
+53 TTVMGGLTEI
-60 FGVSSIK
+60 FSGNSG
-67 TGMDFDKSMSQVAA
+67 TGLAMIEDGINQI
-81 TMGTTVDNIQE
+81 VDNIS
-92 LRNFAQEMG
+92 L
-101 STTAFSA
+101 
-108 TQAADALNYMALA
+108 
-121 GYDAETSMSMLPN
+121 MLPN
-134 VLNLAAAGSIDLAAA
+134 FIEIGS
-149 SDMVTDASSALGLDL
+149 
-164 SQTATMVDQMAAAS
+164 
-178 SKSNTSVAQLGDA
+178 
-191 MLTIG
+191 
-196 GTARNLAGGTQELS
+196 
-210 TMLGVLADNGIKG
+210 
-223 AEGGTHL
+223 
-230 RNIILSLQNPTDDA
+230 
-244 AAALNAL
+244 
-251 GVQVYD
+251 
-257 ADGNMRSMIDIVG
+257 DIVG
-270 DLQAGIG
+270 SLVGAISENLPALVDSGLLVIEKIADGI
-277 GMDQAS
+277 
-283 QDAMLSGI
+283 
-291 FNKTDLAAVQAL
+291 
-303 MGTTTERFDELSA
+303 
-316 AIGDSTGA
+316 
-324 AQAMANT
+324 
-331 QLDNLAG
+331 LDNLPYL
-338 DITLFESALEG
+338 I
-349 AKIAVA
+349 KV
-355 DELTPSLREFVQFG
+355 
-369 SKGLGTLT
+369 
-377 EAFKEGGL
+377 GL
-385 SGAMEALGG
+385 SL
-394 ILSDGLSMVL
+394 ILSIGKSIMD
-404 GFVPKMVEAG
+404 K
-414 MSLLSALGQ
+414 
-423 GLLDNAPLI
+423 APLL
-432 MQTALDIVMMLAQGL
+432 MQTALDI
-447 IENVGSLVDG
+447 I
-457 AVTLI
+457 
-462 SQLATFLEE
+462 
-471 NADMMIQAAVNII
+471 MI
-484 LALCDALTDPRNIN
+484 
-498 TLIKAGMSLLSALGQ
+498 
-513 GLLDSAPLIMKAA
+513 
-526 LDIIMVLAQGLIEN
+526 LAQGLIEN

-567 QAAIDIILALF
+567 QAAIEIILALF

-638 VELILMLVQGFF
+638 VELILMLVQGIF
-650 DEYSALINAVWEILG
+650 DAYNALINAVWEILG

-701 SVFTTAQN
+701 SVFTTALT
-709 AIKNNISS
+709 AVKNNISS
-717 VFNGIKSYYSNI
+717 VFNGIKSFFSNM

-750 VVNAIKNTFSTGFN
+750 VINTIKNTFSTGFN

-774 DAIKSGIT
+774 DAIKNGIK

-792 SNMIEKIKGFFNFKW
+792 SSMIEKIKGFFNFKW

-840 YRKAYNSPYLFDK
+840 YRKAYDNPYLFDK

>member
-1 MNLFDLAAKITLDSS
+1 MDLFDLAAKITLDSS

-42 AAKVGAAAIGA
+42 AAKVGVAAVAAVGTATTLMAGAIVKGVGATAEYGDNIDKMSQKMGLSIEAYQEWDAVMQHSGTSMESMQASMKTLANAVENGNKAFQRIGLTQEELANMSQEEIFDATIAGLQNVEDETERTYLAGQLLGRGATELGALLNTSAEETQAMKDRVHELGGVMSDEAVKSAAAYQDQLQDMKTAFSGLSRNMLSEFMPSMTTVMGGLTEIFSGNSGTGLVMIEDGINQIVDNISLMLPNFIEIGSDIVGSL
-53 ATTAVGA
+53 VGA
-60 FGVSSIK
+60 ISKNLPALVESGLLVIEKIADGILDNLPYLIK
-67 TGMDFDKSMSQVAA
+67 TG
-81 TMGTTVDNIQE
+81 
-92 LRNFAQEMG
+92 
-101 STTAFSA
+101 
-108 TQAADALNYMALA
+108 
-121 GYDAETSMSMLPN
+121 
-134 VLNLAAAGSIDLAAA
+134 
-149 SDMVTDASSALGLDL
+149 L
-164 SQTATMVDQMAAAS
+164 S
-178 SKSNTSVAQLGDA
+178 LI
-191 MLTIG
+191 LTIG
-196 GTARNLAGGTQELS
+196 KS
-210 TMLGVLADNGIKG
+210 I
-223 AEGGTHL
+223 
-230 RNIILSLQNPTDDA
+230 
-244 AAALNAL
+244 
-251 GVQVYD
+251 
-257 ADGNMRSMIDIVG
+257 
-270 DLQAGIG
+270 
-277 GMDQAS
+277 MD
-283 QDAMLSGI
+283 
-291 FNKTDLAAVQAL
+291 K
-303 MGTTTERFDELSA
+303 
-316 AIGDSTGA
+316 
-324 AQAMANT
+324 
-331 QLDNLAG
+331 
-338 DITLFESALEG
+338 
-349 AKIAVA
+349 
-355 DELTPSLREFVQFG
+355 
-369 SKGLGTLT
+369 
-377 EAFKEGGL
+377 
-385 SGAMEALGG
+385 
-394 ILSDGLSMVL
+394 
-404 GFVPKMVEAG
+404 
-414 MSLLSALGQ
+414 
-423 GLLDNAPLI
+423 APLL
-432 MQTALDIVMMLAQGL
+432 MNTALDIIMILAQGL
-447 IENVGSLVDG
+447 IENVG
-457 AVTLI
+457 A
-462 SQLATFLEE
+462 
-471 NADMMIQAAVNII
+471 
-484 LALCDALTDPRNIN
+484 
-498 TLIKAGMSLLSALGQ
+498 
-513 GLLDSAPLIMKAA
+513 
-526 LDIIMVLAQGLIEN
+526 
-540 VGSLVD
+540 LVD

-638 VELILMLVQGFF
+638 VELILMLVQGIF
-650 DEYSALINAVWEILG
+650 DAYNALIDAVGEILG

-685 WNGILNLFK
+685 WNGIKAYFS
-694 TVWNGIK
+694 TIWNGIK
-701 SVFTTAQN
+701 SIFTTALT
-709 AIKNNISS
+709 AVKNNISS
-717 VFNGIKSYYSNI
+717 VFNGIKSFFSNI

-750 VVNAIKNTFSTGFN
+750 VVNAVKNAFSTGFN
-764 AAKNTVLGVF
+764 AAKNTVLSVF
-774 DAIKSGIT
+774 DAIKNGIK
-782 SKLEAAKNVV
+782 SKLEAAKSVV

-853 QTVIPFA
+853 QTVLPFA

-867 DGAGAEIVYGR
+867 DGNGAEIVYGR

-887 AIGGA
+887 AVGGA

-925 SMRRV
+925 SMRGV

>member
-1 MNLFDLAAKITLDSS
+1 MDLFDLAAKITLDSS

-42 AAKVGAAAIGA
+42 AAKVGVAAVAAVGTATTLMAGAIVKGVGATAEYGDNIDKMSQKMGLSIEAYQEWDAVMQHSGTSMESMQASMKTLANAVENGNKAFQRIGLTQEELANMSQEEIFDATIAGLQNVEDETERTYLAGQLLGRGATELGALLNTSAEETQAMKDRVHELGGVMSDDAVKSAAAYQDQLQDMQTAFSGLSRNMLSEFMPSM
-53 ATTAVGA
+53 TTVMGGLTEI
-60 FGVSSIK
+60 FSGNSG
-67 TGMDFDKSMSQVAA
+67 TGLAMIEDGINQI
-81 TMGTTVDNIQE
+81 VDNIS
-92 LRNFAQEMG
+92 L
-101 STTAFSA
+101 
-108 TQAADALNYMALA
+108 
-121 GYDAETSMSMLPN
+121 MLPN
-134 VLNLAAAGSIDLAAA
+134 FIEIGS
-149 SDMVTDASSALGLDL
+149 
-164 SQTATMVDQMAAAS
+164 
-178 SKSNTSVAQLGDA
+178 
-191 MLTIG
+191 
-196 GTARNLAGGTQELS
+196 
-210 TMLGVLADNGIKG
+210 
-223 AEGGTHL
+223 
-230 RNIILSLQNPTDDA
+230 
-244 AAALNAL
+244 
-251 GVQVYD
+251 
-257 ADGNMRSMIDIVG
+257 DIVG
-270 DLQAGIG
+270 SLVGAISENLPALVDSGLLVIEKIADGI
-277 GMDQAS
+277 
-283 QDAMLSGI
+283 
-291 FNKTDLAAVQAL
+291 
-303 MGTTTERFDELSA
+303 
-316 AIGDSTGA
+316 
-324 AQAMANT
+324 
-331 QLDNLAG
+331 LDNLPYL
-338 DITLFESALEG
+338 I
-349 AKIAVA
+349 KV
-355 DELTPSLREFVQFG
+355 
-369 SKGLGTLT
+369 
-377 EAFKEGGL
+377 GL
-385 SGAMEALGG
+385 SL
-394 ILSDGLSMVL
+394 ILSIGKSIMD
-404 GFVPKMVEAG
+404 K
-414 MSLLSALGQ
+414 
-423 GLLDNAPLI
+423 APLL
-432 MQTALDIVMMLAQGL
+432 MQTALDI
-447 IENVGSLVDG
+447 I
-457 AVTLI
+457 
-462 SQLATFLEE
+462 
-471 NADMMIQAAVNII
+471 MI
-484 LALCDALTDPRNIN
+484 
-498 TLIKAGMSLLSALGQ
+498 
-513 GLLDSAPLIMKAA
+513 
-526 LDIIMVLAQGLIEN
+526 LAQGLIEN

-567 QAAIDIILALF
+567 QAAIEIILALF

-638 VELILMLVQGFF
+638 VELILMLVQGIF
-650 DEYSALINAVWEILG
+650 DAYNALINAVWEILG

-701 SVFTTAQN
+701 SVFTTALT
-709 AIKNNISS
+709 AVKNNISS
-717 VFNGIKSYYSNI
+717 VFNGIKSFFSNI

-736 FSNSLNSIKTTVTS
+736 FSNSLNSIKTTVKS
-750 VVNAIKNTFSTGFN
+750 VINTIKNTFSTGFN

-774 DAIKSGIT
+774 DAIKNGIK

-792 SNMIEKIKGFFNFKW
+792 SSMIEKIKGFFNFKW

-840 YRKAYNSPYLFDK
+840 YRKAYDNPYLFDK

>member
-1 MNLFDLAAKITLDSS
+1 MDLFDLAAKITLDSS

-28 TNGFASTIGNGLKT
+28 TNGFASVVGNGLKT
-42 AAKVGAAAIGA
+42 AAKVGVAAVAAVGTATTLMAGAIVKGVGATAEYGDNIDKMSQKMGLSIEAYQEWDAVMQHSGTSMESMQASMKTLANAVENGNKAFQRIGLTQEELANMSQEEIFDATIAGLQNVEDETERTYLAGQLLGRGATELGALLNTSAEETQAMKDRVHELGGVMSDEAVKSAAAYQDQLQDMQTAFSGLSRNMLSEFMPSMTTVMGGLTEIFSGNSGTGLVMIEDGINQIVDNISLMLPNFIEIGSDIVGSL
-53 ATTAVGA
+53 VGA
-60 FGVSSIK
+60 ISKNLPALVESGLLVIEKIADGILDNLPYLIK
-67 TGMDFDKSMSQVAA
+67 TG
-81 TMGTTVDNIQE
+81 
-92 LRNFAQEMG
+92 
-101 STTAFSA
+101 
-108 TQAADALNYMALA
+108 
-121 GYDAETSMSMLPN
+121 
-134 VLNLAAAGSIDLAAA
+134 
-149 SDMVTDASSALGLDL
+149 L
-164 SQTATMVDQMAAAS
+164 S
-178 SKSNTSVAQLGDA
+178 L
-191 MLTIG
+191 
-196 GTARNLAGGTQELS
+196 
-210 TMLGVLADNGIKG
+210 
-223 AEGGTHL
+223 
-230 RNIILSLQNPTDDA
+230 ILS
-244 AAALNAL
+244 
-251 GVQVYD
+251 
-257 ADGNMRSMIDIVG
+257 
-270 DLQAGIG
+270 IG
-277 GMDQAS
+277 KSIMD
-283 QDAMLSGI
+283 
-291 FNKTDLAAVQAL
+291 K
-303 MGTTTERFDELSA
+303 
-316 AIGDSTGA
+316 
-324 AQAMANT
+324 
-331 QLDNLAG
+331 
-338 DITLFESALEG
+338 
-349 AKIAVA
+349 
-355 DELTPSLREFVQFG
+355 
-369 SKGLGTLT
+369 
-377 EAFKEGGL
+377 
-385 SGAMEALGG
+385 
-394 ILSDGLSMVL
+394 
-404 GFVPKMVEAG
+404 
-414 MSLLSALGQ
+414 
-423 GLLDNAPLI
+423 APLL
-432 MQTALDIVMMLAQGL
+432 MQTALDIIMILAQGL
-447 IENVGSLVDG
+447 IENVG
-457 AVTLI
+457 A
-462 SQLATFLEE
+462 
-471 NADMMIQAAVNII
+471 
-484 LALCDALTDPRNIN
+484 
-498 TLIKAGMSLLSALGQ
+498 
-513 GLLDSAPLIMKAA
+513 
-526 LDIIMVLAQGLIEN
+526 
-540 VGSLVD
+540 LVD

-638 VELILMLVQGFF
+638 VELILMLVQGIF
-650 DEYSALINAVWEILG
+650 DAYNALIDAVGEILG

-685 WNGILNLFK
+685 WNGIKAYFS
-694 TVWNGIK
+694 TIWNGIK
-701 SVFTTAQN
+701 SVFTTALT
-709 AIKNNISS
+709 AVKNNISS
-717 VFNGIKSYYSNI
+717 VFNGIKSFFSNI

-750 VVNAIKNTFSTGFN
+750 VINTIKNAFSTGFN
-764 AAKNTVLGVF
+764 AAINTVLSVF

-782 SKLEAAKNVV
+782 SKLEAAKSVV
-792 SNMIEKIKGFFNFKW
+792 SNMIEKIKGFFNFNW

-887 AIGGA
+887 AVGGA

-925 SMRRV
+925 SMRGV